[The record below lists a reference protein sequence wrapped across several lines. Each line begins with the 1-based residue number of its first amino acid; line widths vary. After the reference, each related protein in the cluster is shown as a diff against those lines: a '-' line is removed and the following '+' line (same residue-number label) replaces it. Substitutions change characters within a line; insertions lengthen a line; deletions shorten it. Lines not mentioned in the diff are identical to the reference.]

1 MCKVNSIL
9 IMCFCFSFI
18 CFACVLQGANQQA
31 TDASQKQQP
40 KHVSNVLTLI
50 LSHHLHL
57 SFYLFTVFLVYIIY
71 PQCLPVQNSLSF
83 QQKQFSIK
91 TSRIYIGILQGCLF
105 HGIFGIPVY
114 HVEKPCQFICPLTL
128 YGHVTGFFKGNLWA
142 FSKIP

>member
-50 LSHHLHL
+50 PFTSLAPQLLSVHSVSCLHHL
-57 SFYLFTVFLVYIIY
+57 SIVFTRLEFII
-71 PQCLPVQNSLSF
+71 L
-83 QQKQFSIK
+83 SIK
-91 TSRIYIGILQGCLF
+91 TVFDKNVEDLHWHPSGLF
-105 HGIFGIPVY
+105 ISWYFWYTGVPCRKTLSIHLPPYLIWSCYGIF
-114 HVEKPCQFICPLTL
+114 
-128 YGHVTGFFKGNLWA
+128 
-142 FSKIP
+142 